1 MNSLKP
7 FCCAFLVVYSTLVI
21 AQDSN
26 KKWRLDGYIKEM
38 ISLTA
43 LQDVDSLLLDN
54 LIHNRLNFFWYPT
67 EKLTLNTEV
76 RTRMFHG
83 DAVKT
88 IPSYGNF
95 IDVNNDFFDFSYTE
109 DFDQMV
115 FHTMIDRL
123 YMQWND
129 ASWQLKVGRQRIN
142 WGVNLAWNP
151 NDIFNAYSLYDFD
164 YEERPGT
171 DALRFQKFI
180 GYAGGYEIAIKIAD
194 NWDEFTVAAMY
205 KWNVKGYDLQALG
218 GIMKNNLT
226 AGVGWAG
233 SIGWVGFKGESSYFY
248 TLKKTDRNA
257 WLTSVSLDY
266 SLPNS
271 LYFNGSIFY
280 NSYATQQDNV
290 MSLNSGNS
298 DVRSL
303 TPYKWNTFL
312 QTSYTFHP
320 LFSGSLLTLVSPGNS
335 GLFINPIFTFSPLN
349 NFDLDLIGQMFLN
362 GSSQN
367 TSLAYLRLKYS
378 F

>member
-312 QTSYTFHP
+312 QMSYTFHP

-362 GSSQN
+362 RSSQN

>member
-1 MNSLKP
+1 MNSLKA

-43 LQDVDSLLLDN
+43 LQDVDSLMFDN
-54 LIHNRLNFFWYPT
+54 LIHNRLNVFWYPT
-67 EKLTLNTEV
+67 EKLTLNMEV

-95 IDVNNDFFDFSYTE
+95 IDTNNDFFDFSYTE

-123 YMQWND
+123 YLQWND

-171 DALRFQKFI
+171 DALRRFMI
-180 GYAGGYEIAIKIAD
+180 
-194 NWDEFTVAAMY
+194 
-205 KWNVKGYDLQALG
+205 
-218 GIMKNNLT
+218 LT
-226 AGVGWAG
+226 TKSVPVRMP
-233 SIGWVGFKGESSYFY
+233 SGF
-248 TLKKTDRNA
+248 R
-257 WLTSVSLDY
+257 
-266 SLPNS
+266 NS
-271 LYFNGSIFY
+271 L
-280 NSYATQQDNV
+280 AMQEA
-290 MSLNSGNS
+290 M
-298 DVRSL
+298 R
-303 TPYKWNTFL
+303 
-312 QTSYTFHP
+312 
-320 LFSGSLLTLVSPGNS
+320 LL
-335 GLFINPIFTFSPLN
+335 
-349 NFDLDLIGQMFLN
+349 
-362 GSSQN
+362 
-367 TSLAYLRLKYS
+367 LRLRITGMNLRQQPCIS
-378 F
+378 GM

>member
-1 MNSLKP
+1 MNSLKA
-7 FCCAFLVVYSTLVI
+7 CYCAFLVVYSTLVI

-43 LQDVDSLLLDN
+43 LQDVDSLMFDN
-54 LIHNRLNFFWYPT
+54 LIHNRLNVFWYPT
-67 EKLTLNTEV
+67 EKLTLNMEV

-95 IDVNNDFFDFSYTE
+95 IDVNNDFFDFSHTE

-123 YMQWND
+123 YLQWND

-194 NWDEFTVAAMY
+194 NWNEFTAAAMC

-218 GIMKNNLT
+218 GIMKNNRT

-257 WLTSVSLDY
+257 WLTSLSLDY

-271 LYFNGSIFY
+271 LYFNASVFY
-280 NSYATQQDNV
+280 NSYATQQGNV
-290 MSLNSGNS
+290 LSLNSGNS

-303 TPYKWNTFL
+303 TPYKWNAFL
-312 QTSYTFHP
+312 QASYTFHP
-320 LFSGSLLTLVSPGNS
+320 LFSGSLLTLVYPGNS
-335 GLFINPIFTFSPLN
+335 GLFINPMFTFSPLN
-349 NFDLDLIGQMFLN
+349 NFDLDLIGQIFLN
-362 GSSQN
+362 KNSQN

>member
-1 MNSLKP
+1 MNSLKA

-43 LQDVDSLLLDN
+43 LQDVDSLMFDN
-54 LIHNRLNFFWYPT
+54 LIHNRLNVFWYPT
-67 EKLTLNTEV
+67 EKLTLNMEV

-95 IDVNNDFFDFSYTE
+95 IDTNNDFFDFSYTE

>member
-1 MNSLKP
+1 MNSLKAC
-7 FCCAFLVVYSTLVI
+7 CCAFLIVYSTLVI

-43 LQDVDSLLLDN
+43 LQDVDSLMFDN
-54 LIHNRLNFFWYPT
+54 LIHNRLNVFWYPT
-67 EKLTLNTEV
+67 EKLTLNMEV

-95 IDVNNDFFDFSYTE
+95 IDVNNDFFDFSHTE

-123 YMQWND
+123 YLQWND

-194 NWDEFTVAAMY
+194 NWNEFTAAAMC

-257 WLTSVSLDY
+257 WLTSLSLDY

-271 LYFNGSIFY
+271 LYFNASVFY
-280 NSYATQQDNV
+280 NSYATQQGNV
-290 MSLNSGNS
+290 LSLNSGNS

-303 TPYKWNTFL
+303 TPYKWNAFL

-320 LFSGSLLTLVSPGNS
+320 LFSGSLLTLVYPGNS
-335 GLFINPIFTFSPLN
+335 GLFINPMFTFSPLN
-349 NFDLDLIGQMFLN
+349 NFDLDLIGQIFLN
-362 GSSQN
+362 KNSQN